1 MAEMVQIINVSK
13 QFKQEAVL
21 KNVSVNFEKGKVHG
35 IIGKNG
41 SGKTVLLKI
50 ICGLLKPTSGQVIVD
65 GKEIGKDIDYPDNV
79 GIIIEAPGFLP
90 YSSGYRNLEYL
101 ASLKNIIKRDG
112 IEQAM
117 RRVGL
122 DPSMK
127 KGVGKYSLGMKQRLG
142 LAQAIME
149 DPDILILDEPMNGLD
164 KQGIQ
169 EMHRLFSGLREQGK
183 TILLVSHSSEDIDT
197 LCDTVNEMDRGVL
210 SPVPN

>member
-1 MAEMVQIINVSK
+1 
-13 QFKQEAVL
+13 
-21 KNVSVNFEKGKVHG
+21 
-35 IIGKNG
+35 
-41 SGKTVLLKI
+41 
-50 ICGLLKPTSGQVIVD
+50 
-65 GKEIGKDIDYPDNV
+65 
-79 GIIIEAPGFLP
+79 
-90 YSSGYRNLEYL
+90 
-101 ASLKNIIKRDG
+101 
-112 IEQAM
+112 
-117 RRVGL
+117 
-122 DPSMK
+122 MK

>member
-65 GKEIGKDIDYPDNV
+65 GKEIGKDIDYPNNV